1 MLLRKLYE
9 HLTSPACLLL
19 YTQLCGAVYFILLP
33 NVLSKSESLQFPFL
47 RLGLH
52 GLGPVEWW
60 FSCPCDNPFFFGLYF
75 ANTKD
80 VAVVYRSFLSLLY
93 IMLLWGL
100 VIFCFIWQH
109 VRNIMK
115 INSRTLYKC
124 FSDKIIFMEIQRAN
138 KFS

>member
-1 MLLRKLYE
+1 MNIWP
-9 HLTSPACLLL
+9 HLPAFCSTHSYVGLCTSFSSPMFSPSNLKVSSSPFWDLDYMAWG
-19 YTQLCGAVYFILLP
+19 QLSDDFL
-33 NVLSKSESLQFPFL
+33 VLVITL
-47 RLGLH
+47 
-52 GLGPVEWW
+52 
-60 FSCPCDNPFFFGLYF
+60 FFGLYF

-93 IMLLWGL
+93 IVLLWGL